1 MKRVALAAIGF
12 GAAVTAAAPPLAAEP
27 TCEPVAI
34 VDGDPALVAS
44 LQSRLVERGI
54 AIDEATPDAC
64 PAVRATVVRDGAAVR
79 ITVIEPSGAAV
90 ARDVTTE
97 EIAAT
102 WIESRVRMDVGA
114 PLLAARVPVAVP
126 RGGAAPGAAPSPAA
140 ADTMMVAVAAPRRDP
155 LSIAVA
161 IESSFAGDGT
171 DWRSYSLAACARIGP
186 LCVGALGR
194 LGDNEASVHDDM
206 FIIAKRSSRDLLLT
220 ASLPIRGRT
229 FTIAP
234 NVGAGVGWMRT
245 RQVGEPLFGPD
256 TCTDPTVDGTCE
268 LPEPIN
274 EATRGLRLAA
284 GVTVSLPIN
293 ARVAFDFGVT
303 GELLAGG
310 HTELYV
316 RDNPFDGMADGSD
329 GYTDDFFEYPGEPDR
344 FFRAG
349 IGLRIGLP

>member
-1 MKRVALAAIGF
+1 
-12 GAAVTAAAPPLAAEP
+12 
-27 TCEPVAI
+27 
-34 VDGDPALVAS
+34 
-44 LQSRLVERGI
+44 
-54 AIDEATPDAC
+54 
-64 PAVRATVVRDGAAVR
+64 
-79 ITVIEPSGAAV
+79 
-90 ARDVTTE
+90 
-97 EIAAT
+97 
-102 WIESRVRMDVGA
+102 
-114 PLLAARVPVAVP
+114 
-126 RGGAAPGAAPSPAA
+126 
-140 ADTMMVAVAAPRRDP
+140 
-155 LSIAVA
+155 
-161 IESSFAGDGT
+161 
-171 DWRSYSLAACARIGP
+171 
-186 LCVGALGR
+186 
-194 LGDNEASVHDDM
+194 
-206 FIIAKRSSRDLLLT
+206 
-220 ASLPIRGRT
+220 
-229 FTIAP
+229 
-234 NVGAGVGWMRT
+234 MRT